1 MGQRGAIGS
10 PSRCSTG
17 ATNQAGG
24 RQGVWVE
31 AMSRAWRLDDAM
43 ERAGTTMSALSS
55 RCRVS
60 KSALYRFAAGRD
72 IRISVL
78 ERIAAALDVSP
89 AWLVWGIDAKRLTPG
104 ALLVTGDVLDERTRQ
119 WVEDVRRECP
129 GVVVVFGPEQR
140 CG

>member
-1 MGQRGAIGS
+1 
-10 PSRCSTG
+10 
-17 ATNQAGG
+17 
-24 RQGVWVE
+24 
-31 AMSRAWRLDDAM
+31 MSRAQRLYTALDLAKL
-43 ERAGTTMSALSS
+43 TMHGLASKCCVS
-55 RCRVS
+55 RT
-60 KSALYRFAAGRD
+60 ALYRFAAGRD

-89 AWLVWGIDAKRLTPG
+89 ARLVWGIDAKRLTPG

>member
-1 MGQRGAIGS
+1 
-10 PSRCSTG
+10 
-17 ATNQAGG
+17 
-24 RQGVWVE
+24 
-31 AMSRAWRLDDAM
+31 MSRAWRLDDAM

-129 GVVVVFGPEQR
+129 GAVVVFGGFASEIPIGPEF
-140 CG
+140 

>member
-10 PSRCSTG
+10 PSGCSTG

>member
-1 MGQRGAIGS
+1 
-10 PSRCSTG
+10 
-17 ATNQAGG
+17 
-24 RQGVWVE
+24 
-31 AMSRAWRLDDAM
+31 
-43 ERAGTTMSALSS
+43 MSALSS

-89 AWLVWGIDAKRLTPG
+89 VWLVWGIDKRLTPG

-119 WVEDVRRECP
+119 WVEDVRRNAL
-129 GVVVVFGPEQR
+129 GSSWSLVQSSGADKSTR
-140 CG
+140 RRL

>member
-1 MGQRGAIGS
+1 MGQRGTIG

-31 AMSRAWRLDDAM
+31 AMSRAQRLYTALDLAKL
-43 ERAGTTMSALSS
+43 TMHGLASKCCVS
-55 RCRVS
+55 RT
-60 KSALYRFAAGRD
+60 ALYRFAAGRD